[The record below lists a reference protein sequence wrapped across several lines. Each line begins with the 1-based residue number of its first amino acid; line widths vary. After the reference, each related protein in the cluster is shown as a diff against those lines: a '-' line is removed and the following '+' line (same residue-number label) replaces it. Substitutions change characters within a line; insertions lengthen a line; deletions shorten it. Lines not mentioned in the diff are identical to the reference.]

1 MATIF
6 EREDT
11 IVQTGRVFLVFMVAA
26 FVVWALASLSL
37 KILGV
42 AVAAGGLAF
51 LVWFPGKMDHQRK
64 LYTLAMVK
72 IGIIL
77 LAAGLALII
86 FG

>member
-6 EREDT
+6 EQAET
-11 IVQTGRVFLVFMVAA
+11 ITQTGHAFIVMVVIAL
-26 FVVWALASLSL
+26 VVWGLASLSL

-42 AVAAGGLAF
+42 AVAGMGLAF
-51 LVWFPGKMDHQRK
+51 LIWFPGRVEHQRK
-64 LYTLAMVK
+64 LYTRAIMR

-77 LAAGLALII
+77 LAAGLILIV